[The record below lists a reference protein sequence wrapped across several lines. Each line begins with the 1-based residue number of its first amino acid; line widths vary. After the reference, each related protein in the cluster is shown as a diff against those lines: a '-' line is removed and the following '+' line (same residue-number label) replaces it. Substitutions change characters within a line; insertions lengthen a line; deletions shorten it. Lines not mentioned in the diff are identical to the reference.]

1 MGRDP
6 YQYFRVEA
14 REILDGLGRGVLE
27 LDKGGTP
34 ETVAGLLR
42 LAHTIKGA
50 ARVVRQSTIAE
61 HAHAIEGLLSDLRE
75 AIPPDA
81 GERTNQLLTHLDAMA
96 SAVAALDAP
105 TSTSAQA
112 PVVPPSGET
121 RGRPSAEEIPRA
133 ARGEVSE
140 IDALVDAVSETGLQV
155 RTVRRALG
163 GVARARH
170 LAGLLADQLTPGNGA
185 SSLRLRSF
193 ADDLR
198 SSLATLDRQLAGA
211 VDQAER
217 EIREVRDAAEKLRL
231 APAETLFVPL
241 ARTVR
246 DVAQALG
253 LQATFQSKGGE
264 VRLDAQVL
272 TAVQAALVQLV
283 RNAVAHGIEP
293 PAERARAGKPPAG
306 RVAIEVVRRG
316 NRITFVCRDDGRG
329 VDLEAVRR
337 VAQRRGLLP
346 AATPPLPAGAL
357 LQLLFKGGVTTAGA
371 VTELSGRGIG
381 LDVVRDAAVQL
392 GGEVSVTTEA
402 GRGTTFELT
411 VPLSLSSLEALL
423 VEVDGI
429 AAAIPLDAVRR
440 TVRLTQGEVARTAD
454 GETVVYDGQVIPLVP
469 LRRSLRGPAAP
480 APAWNGGGRSA
491 IVLSGA
497 TASAAVAV
505 DRLLGTASLI
515 LRPLPP
521 FAPADPVI
529 AGAAVDGEGTP
540 QLVLDPIE
548 LVASA
553 FRTDRTLPVATEP
566 TRPPP
571 PILVID
577 DSLTTRMLEQSI
589 LESAGYEVELA
600 TSAEEALEKAR
611 RRRYRLFLVDVEM
624 PGMDGFSFVTTTRAD
639 PVLREVPAILVTSR
653 NGPEDRRR
661 GMDAGASGYVVK
673 GDFDQGQLLALIRGL
688 VR

>member
-1 MGRDP
+1 VGRDP
-6 YQYFRVEA
+6 YQYFRIEA

-27 LDKGGTP
+27 LEQSATP

-50 ARVVRQSTIAE
+50 ARVVKQPAIAE

-75 AIPPDA
+75 TGSPLA
-81 GERTNQLLTHLDAMA
+81 GERANQLLAHLDAMA
-96 SAVAALDAP
+96 AAVASLDASP
-105 TSTSAQA
+105 SAATPAQPA
-112 PVVPPSGET
+112 PAPGQT
-121 RGRPSAEEIPRA
+121 HGRPADDETPRA
-133 ARGEVSE
+133 LRNEASEV
-140 IDALVDAVSETGLQV
+140 DALVDAVSEAGLQV
-155 RTVRRALG
+155 RTIRRALG

-170 LAGLLADQLTPGNGA
+170 LAGLLADQLAPGDGA

-193 ADDLR
+193 ADELR
-198 SSLATLDRQLAGA
+198 GSIATLDRQLSGA

-217 EIREVRDAAEKLRL
+217 EIREVRDAAERLRL
-231 APAETLFVPL
+231 APAETLFGPL

-253 LQATFQSKGGE
+253 RQATFESKGGE

-272 TAVQAALVQLV
+272 AAVQAALVQLV
-283 RNAVAHGIEP
+283 RNAVAHGIES
-293 PAERARAGKPPAG
+293 PAERVQAAKPPAG
-306 RVAIEVVRRG
+306 RIAVEVVRRG

-346 AATPPLPAGAL
+346 AGAPPLTAGAL
-357 LQLLFKGGVTTAGA
+357 LQLLFKGGITTSGA

-381 LDVVRDAAVQL
+381 LDLVRDAAVQL
-392 GGEVSVTTEA
+392 GGEVTVTTEA

-429 AAAIPLDAVRR
+429 SAAIPLDAVRR
-440 TVRLTQGEVARTAD
+440 TVRLTPGDVARTAD
-454 GETVVYDGQVIPLVP
+454 GETVVYDGQTIPFVP
-469 LRRSLRGPAAP
+469 LRRSLRGPVAP
-480 APAWNGGGRSA
+480 APAWGGGGRSA
-491 IVLSGA
+491 VVLRGA
-497 TASAAVAV
+497 TASAAVGV
-505 DRLLGTASLI
+505 DRLLGTASLV

-521 FAPADPVI
+521 FAPADPLI
-529 AGAAVDGEGTP
+529 AGAAIDGEGTP

-553 FRTDRTLPVATEP
+553 FRAARTAPAATAPEERP
-566 TRPPP
+566 T
-571 PILVID
+571 ILVID

-589 LESAGYEVELA
+589 LESAGYDVELA
-600 TSAEEALEKAR
+600 TSAEEGLEKAH

-624 PGMDGFSFVTTTRAD
+624 PGMDGFAFVTTTRAD

-653 NGPEDRRR
+653 NAPEDRRR

>member
-1 MGRDP
+1 VGRDP
-6 YQYFRVEA
+6 YQYFRIEA

-27 LDKGGTP
+27 LEKRATP
-34 ETVAGLLR
+34 DTMAGLLR

-50 ARVVRQSTIAE
+50 ARVVKQPAIAE
-61 HAHAIEGLLSDLRE
+61 HAHAIEGLLSELRE
-75 AIPPDA
+75 TGSPVA
-81 GERTNQLLTHLDAMA
+81 GQRTNQLLAHLDAMA
-96 SAVAALDAP
+96 AAVAALDAP
-105 TSTSAQA
+105 PAA
-112 PVVPPSGET
+112 PATPASSET
-121 RGRPSAEEIPRA
+121 RGRTADDETPRA
-133 ARGEVSE
+133 PRGEASE
-140 IDALVDAVSETGLQV
+140 VDALVDAVSEAGLQV
-155 RTVRRALG
+155 RTIRRALG
-163 GVARARH
+163 GIARARH
-170 LAGLLADQLTPGNGA
+170 LAGLLADQLAPGDGA

-193 ADDLR
+193 ADELR
-198 SSLATLDRQLAGA
+198 GSLAGLDRQLSGA

-217 EIREVRDAAEKLRL
+217 EIREVRDAAERLRL
-231 APAETLFVPL
+231 APAETLFVTL

-253 LQATFQSKGGE
+253 RQATFESKGGE

-272 TAVQAALVQLV
+272 VAVQAALVQLV
-283 RNAVAHGIEP
+283 RNAVAHGIES
-293 PAERARAGKPPAG
+293 PAERVRAAKPPIG
-306 RVAIEVVRRG
+306 RVTIEVARRG

-346 AATPPLPAGAL
+346 ADAPPLTAAAL
-357 LQLLFKGGVTTAGA
+357 LQLLLKGGITTSGA

-381 LDVVRDAAVQL
+381 LDLVRDAAVQL
-392 GGEVSVTTEA
+392 GGEVTVTTEA

-429 AAAIPLDAVRR
+429 SAAIPLEAVRR
-440 TVRLTQGEVARTAD
+440 TIRLTQGDVARTAD
-454 GETVVYDGQVIPLVP
+454 GETVVHEGQTIPFVP
-469 LRRSLRGPAAP
+469 LRRALRGSAAA
-480 APAWNGGGRSA
+480 APAWNGRGRSA
-491 IVLSGA
+491 LVLRGA
-497 TASAAVAV
+497 TASAAVGV
-505 DRLLGTASLI
+505 DRLLGTASLV

-521 FAPADPVI
+521 FAPADAVI
-529 AGAAVDGEGTP
+529 AGAAIDGEGTP

-553 FRTDRTLPVATEP
+553 FRAARTPAAAA
-566 TRPPP
+566 PPEARP

-600 TSAEEALEKAR
+600 TSAEEGLEKAH
-611 RRRYRLFLVDVEM
+611 RRRYLLFLVDVEM

-653 NGPEDRRR
+653 NAPEDRRR